1 MASATSSVSVV
12 TRGTSVRNKKKSY
25 YVTDATTLGD
35 GSVKRETYRTDA
47 SGNNRV
53 KIQEVTADKDGK
65 LTSNQILSTASS
77 DEKKDLN
84 NPNSKLRNTISQQT
98 KEAGEAATL
107 NDTEAAAGGLT
118 SVGKKNLEVLGGG
131 SGNNAETPP
140 ETGDNSQP
148 ATTPSGSGQSTAREQ
163 FGNHTYPLDLGSSG
177 QDVIKFSMIKY
188 QPRGFSGL
196 TAGTRGKPGEGDRT
210 SIGTV
215 MLPIQRGI
223 GDTNAVQYG
232 SENMNPVDIAL
243 ANLAMST
250 VMQGGDGA
258 KKAITDITEDL
269 FKNKNTAKTAIGVAF
284 AAAASGTGGQLL
296 TRATGAVINPNLE
309 LLFKGPT
316 LRPFSFVF
324 KLSARSDDEAKE
336 IRSIIRFFK
345 QGSAPITTPSNIFLK
360 SPHTFKIQYL
370 LRGENINHPFIGQI
384 KECALTSFSVDYTPE
399 GNYAT
404 FSDGAMV
411 SYQITMSFQELEPV
425 FNNDYTELD
434 GDQDTQI
441 GF

>member
-98 KEAGEAATL
+98 KQAGEAATL
-107 NDTEAAAGGLT
+107 NETEAAAGGLT

-140 ETGDNSQP
+140 EAGDNSQP

-163 FGNHTYPLDLGSSG
+163 FGNHTYPLDLGSSK

-188 QPRGFSGL
+188 QPRGFSGF
-196 TAGTRGKPGEGDRT
+196 TVGTRGEPGKGDRT

-215 MLPIQRGI
+215 MLPIQGGI
-223 GDTNAVQYG
+223 KDTNAVQYG
-232 SENMNPVDIAL
+232 SENMNPFDIAK
-243 ANLAMST
+243 ANIALST
-250 VMQGGDGA
+250 IFNGGKGLSEA
-258 KKAITDITEDL
+258 VEEMMKQIQNNGSAL
-269 FKNKNTAKTAIGVAF
+269 GTAIGVAF

-296 TRATGAVINPNLE
+296 TRSTGAIVNPNLE

-316 LRPFSFVF
+316 LRPFSFAF
-324 KLSARSDDEAKE
+324 KLSARSDDE
-336 IRSIIRFFK
+336 I
-345 QGSAPITTPSNIFLK
+345 L
-360 SPHTFKIQYL
+360 
-370 LRGENINHPFIGQI
+370 
-384 KECALTSFSVDYTPE
+384 
-399 GNYAT
+399 
-404 FSDGAMV
+404 
-411 SYQITMSFQELEPV
+411 
-425 FNNDYTELD
+425 
-434 GDQDTQI
+434 
-441 GF
+441 

>member
-12 TRGTSVRNKKKSY
+12 TIGSGRSKIKKY
-25 YVTDATTLGD
+25 YKTDVTTLGD
-35 GSVKRETYRTDA
+35 GSVKRETFRTDA
-47 SGNNRV
+47 KGNNTV
-53 KIQEVTADKDGK
+53 LISNSTVDKDGNETSSSI
-65 LTSNQILSTASS
+65 TSNATDS
-77 DEKKDLN
+77 EKLGLK
-84 NPNSKLRNTISQQT
+84 NPQSQLRNTISQQT
-98 KEAGEAATL
+98 KQAGEAATL
-107 NDTEAAAGGLT
+107 NETEAAAGGLT
-118 SVGKKNLEVLGGG
+118 SVGKKNLEVVGGG

-188 QPRGFSGL
+188 QPRGFSGF
-196 TAGTRGKPGEGDRT
+196 TAGTRGEPGKGDRT

-215 MLPIQRGI
+215 MLPIQGGI
-223 GDTNAVQYG
+223 KDTNAVQYG
-232 SENMNPVDIAL
+232 SENMNPFDIAK
-243 ANLAMST
+243 ANIALST
-250 VMQGGDGA
+250 ILKGGEGLSQSVGEIIKQVQNNGNA
-258 KKAITDITEDL
+258 L
-269 FKNKNTAKTAIGVAF
+269 GTAIGVAF

-296 TRATGAVINPNLE
+296 TRSTGAIVNPNLE

-316 LRPFSFVF
+316 LRPFSFAF

-336 IRSIIRFFK
+336 IRKIIRFFK
-345 QGSAPITTPSNIFLK
+345 QGSAPITTPSNLFLK

-370 LRGENINHPFIGQI
+370 LRGENSDHPFIGQI

-411 SYQITMSFQELEPV
+411 SYQIIMSFQELEPV

>member
-12 TRGTSVRNKKKSY
+12 TIGSGRSKIKKY
-25 YVTDATTLGD
+25 YKTDVTTLGD
-35 GSVKRETYRTDA
+35 GSTKRETFRTDA
-47 SGNNRV
+47 KGNNTV
-53 KIQEVTADKDGK
+53 LISNSTVDKDGNETSSSI
-65 LTSNQILSTASS
+65 TSNATDS
-77 DEKKDLN
+77 EKLGLK
-84 NPNSKLRNTISQQT
+84 NPQSQLRNTISQQT
-98 KEAGEAATL
+98 KQAGEAATL
-107 NDTEAAAGGLT
+107 NETEAAAGGLT
-118 SVGKKNLEVLGGG
+118 SVGKNNLEVLGGG

-148 ATTPSGSGQSTAREQ
+148 ATIPSESGQSTAREQ
-163 FGNHTYPLDLGSSG
+163 FGNHTYPLDLGSSK

-188 QPRGFSGL
+188 QPRGFSGF
-196 TAGTRGKPGEGDRT
+196 TVGTRGEPGKGDRT

-215 MLPIQRGI
+215 MLPIQGGI
-223 GDTNAVQYG
+223 KDTNAVQYG
-232 SENMNPVDIAL
+232 SENMNPFDIAK
-243 ANLAMST
+243 ANIALST
-250 VMQGGDGA
+250 IFNGGKGLSEA
-258 KKAITDITEDL
+258 VEEMMKQIQNNGSAL
-269 FKNKNTAKTAIGVAF
+269 GTAIGVAF

-296 TRATGAVINPNLE
+296 TRSTGAIVNPNLE

-316 LRPFSFVF
+316 LRPFSFAF

-336 IRSIIRFFK
+336 IRKIIRFFK
-345 QGSAPITTPSNIFLK
+345 QGSAPITTPSNLFLK

-370 LRGENINHPFIGQI
+370 LRGENNDHPFIGQI

>member
-12 TRGTSVRNKKKSY
+12 TIGTGRSKIKKY
-25 YVTDATTLGD
+25 YKTDVTTLGD
-35 GSVKRETYRTDA
+35 GSTKRETFRTDA
-47 SGNNRV
+47 KGNNTV
-53 KIQEVTADKDGK
+53 LISNSTVDKDGNETSSSI
-65 LTSNQILSTASS
+65 TSNATDS
-77 DEKKDLN
+77 EKLGLK
-84 NPNSKLRNTISQQT
+84 NPQSQLRNTISQQT
-98 KEAGEAATL
+98 KQAGEAATL
-107 NDTEAAAGGLT
+107 NETEAAAGGLT
-118 SVGKKNLEVLGGG
+118 SVGKNNLEVLGGG

-148 ATTPSGSGQSTAREQ
+148 ATIPSESGQSTAREQ
-163 FGNHTYPLDLGSSG
+163 FGNHTYPLDLGSSK

-188 QPRGFSGL
+188 QPRGFSGF
-196 TAGTRGKPGEGDRT
+196 TVGTRGEPGKGDRT

-215 MLPIQRGI
+215 MLPIQGGI
-223 GDTNAVQYG
+223 KDTNAVQYG
-232 SENMNPVDIAL
+232 SENMNPFDIAK
-243 ANLAMST
+243 ANIALST
-250 VMQGGDGA
+250 IFNGGKGLSEA
-258 KKAITDITEDL
+258 VEEMMKQIQNNGSAL
-269 FKNKNTAKTAIGVAF
+269 GTAIGVAF

-296 TRATGAVINPNLE
+296 TRSTGAIVNPNLE

-316 LRPFSFVF
+316 LRPFSFAF

-336 IRSIIRFFK
+336 IRKIIRFFK
-345 QGSAPITTPSNIFLK
+345 QGSAPITTPSNLFLK

-370 LRGENINHPFIGQI
+370 LRGENNDHPFIGQI

>member
-98 KEAGEAATL
+98 KQAGEAATL
-107 NDTEAAAGGLT
+107 NETEAAAGGLT

-131 SGNNAETPP
+131 SGNNAETAP

-163 FGNHTYPLDLGSSG
+163 FGNHTYPLDLGSSK
-177 QDVIKFSMIKY
+177 QDVIKFSMLKY
-188 QPRGFSGL
+188 QPKKFSGVGFSN
-196 TAGTRGKPGEGDRT
+196 RDSNR
-210 SIGTV
+210 SNIGTV
-215 MLPIQRGI
+215 ILPIQTGI
-223 GDTNAVQYG
+223 KDTNAVQFG
-232 SENMNPVDIAL
+232 SENMNPL
-243 ANLAMST
+243 
-250 VMQGGDGA
+250 
-258 KKAITDITEDL
+258 E
-269 FKNKNTAKTAIGVAF
+269 
-284 AAAASGTGGQLL
+284 AAAASVSIGAISEGAEGAMDAAGSVAAAVSGGREDIKTALTAAFAGAATGTGAQLL
-296 TRATGAVINPNLE
+296 TRTTGAVINPNTE
-309 LLFKGPT
+309 LLFKGPS
-316 LRPFSFVF
+316 LRQFSFAF
-324 KLSARSDDEAKE
+324 KLSARSQDEAEE
-336 IRSIIRFFK
+336 IKKIIRFFK

-370 LRGENINHPFIGQI
+370 LRGESDDHPFIGQI
-384 KECALTSFSVDYTPE
+384 KESALTSFSVDYTPE

>member
-12 TRGTSVRNKKKSY
+12 TIGTGRSKIKKY
-25 YVTDATTLGD
+25 YKTDVTTLGD
-35 GSVKRETYRTDA
+35 GSTKRETFRTDA
-47 SGNNRV
+47 KGNNTV
-53 KIQEVTADKDGK
+53 LISNSTVDKDGNETSSSI
-65 LTSNQILSTASS
+65 TSNATDS
-77 DEKKDLN
+77 EKIGLK
-84 NPNSKLRNTISQQT
+84 NPQSKLRNIISQQT
-98 KEAGEAATL
+98 TQAGEAATL
-107 NDTEAAAGGLT
+107 NETEAAAGGLT
-118 SVGKKNLEVLGGG
+118 SVGKNNLEVLGGG

-148 ATTPSGSGQSTAREQ
+148 ATTPSESGQSTAREQ
-163 FGNHTYPLDLGSSG
+163 FGNHTYPLDLGSSK

-188 QPRGFSGL
+188 QPRGFSGF
-196 TAGTRGKPGEGDRT
+196 TVGTRGEPGKGDRT

-215 MLPIQRGI
+215 MLPIQGGI
-223 GDTNAVQYG
+223 RDTNAVQYG
-232 SENMNPVDIAL
+232 SENMNPFDIAK
-243 ANLAMST
+243 ANIALST
-250 VMQGGDGA
+250 ILKGGEGLSQSVGEIIKQVQNNGNA
-258 KKAITDITEDL
+258 L
-269 FKNKNTAKTAIGVAF
+269 GTAIGVAF

-296 TRATGAVINPNLE
+296 TRSTGAIVNPNLE

-316 LRPFSFVF
+316 LRPFSFAF

-336 IRSIIRFFK
+336 IRKIIRFFK
-345 QGSAPITTPSNIFLK
+345 QGSAPITTPSNLFLK

-370 LRGENINHPFIGQI
+370 LRGENNDHPFIGQI

>member
-12 TRGTSVRNKKKSY
+12 TIGTGRSKIKKY
-25 YVTDATTLGD
+25 YKTDVTTLGD
-35 GSVKRETYRTDA
+35 GSTKRETFRTDA
-47 SGNNRV
+47 KGNNTV
-53 KIQEVTADKDGK
+53 LISNSTVDKDGNETSSSI
-65 LTSNQILSTASS
+65 TSNATDS
-77 DEKKDLN
+77 EKIGLK
-84 NPNSKLRNTISQQT
+84 NPQSKLRNIISQQT
-98 KEAGEAATL
+98 TQAGEAATL
-107 NDTEAAAGGLT
+107 NETEAAAGGLT
-118 SVGKKNLEVLGGG
+118 SVGRNNLEVLGGG

-384 KECALTSFSVDYTPE
+384 KECALTSFSADYTPE